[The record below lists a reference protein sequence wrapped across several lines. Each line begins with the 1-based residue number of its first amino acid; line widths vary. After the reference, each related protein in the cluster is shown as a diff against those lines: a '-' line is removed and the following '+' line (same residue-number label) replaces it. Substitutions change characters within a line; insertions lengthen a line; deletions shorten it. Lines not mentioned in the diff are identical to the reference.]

1 MSESDFSIPT
11 ATFKP
16 SISTH
21 NKMSSSQH
29 IIESHDIYHGLPT
42 FKEEGLTAIV
52 TGANGI
58 SGTYMLKVLGQHP
71 QRWKKIYALSRRP
84 PYGDLPK
91 NVEHIP
97 CDFLE
102 SPEEISSIL
111 KAKGVK
117 GDYAFF
123 FAYIQPAPKEGQ
135 GIWANAEELISV
147 NKSLL
152 SNFLEALTISKT
164 VPKAVLLQLGGKYY
178 GVHLGPGTPPYEE
191 TASRVEFEPNFYYT
205 QEDYLKEWAKKNGT
219 NWVTTRPS
227 LIPGAVPENA
237 MNFVLPLAIYATVQ
251 KHLGLPLEFPSDLR
265 AWEMT
270 TSISSAQTNAYL
282 SEWAVLTDSA
292 HNESFNACDDS
303 AFTWAQLWPRLAARF
318 GIEWKGPDL
327 EADFMEIT
335 MPYVPPPR
343 GWGPT
348 ATLKFKFTLTEWA
361 KKPEIQK
368 AWKEIADAN
377 GLKMTEFAD
386 VDRLFGFTD
395 GTFGFSYPL
404 LYSMTKAKEMGYFGY
419 VDSTKSIIKTVE
431 EFADLKMIPKLP

>member
-1 MSESDFSIPT
+1 
-11 ATFKP
+11 
-16 SISTH
+16 
-21 NKMSSSQH
+21 MSSSQH

-42 FKEEGLTAIV
+42 FEEEGLTAIV

-84 PYGDLPK
+84 PSGDLPK

-97 CDFLE
+97 CDFLK
-102 SPEEISSIL
+102 SPEEIASVL
-111 KAKGVK
+111 KEKNVK

-135 GIWANAEELISV
+135 GIWGNVDELVSI

-152 SNFLEALTISKT
+152 SNFLEALTISKSI
-164 VPKAVLLQLGGKYY
+164 PKAVLLQLGAKYY
-178 GVHLGPGTPPYEE
+178 GLHLGPGTPPYEE
-191 TASRVEFEPNFYYT
+191 TNARVELEPNFYYP
-205 QEDYLKEWAKKNGT
+205 QEDYLREWAKKNGSK
-219 NWVTTRPS
+219 WITTRPS
-227 LIPGAVPENA
+227 HIPGAVPDNA
-237 MNFVLPLAIYATVQ
+237 MNLVLPLAIYATVQ
-251 KHLGLPLEFPSDLR
+251 KHLGLPLEYPSDLK
-265 AWEMT
+265 AWET
-270 TSISSAQTNAYL
+270 TVSISSAQMNAYL

-292 HNESFNACDDS
+292 YNESFNACDDS

-318 GIEWKGPDL
+318 GIDWKGPDL
-327 EADFMEIT
+327 EADFTESK
-335 MPYVPPPR
+335 MPYEPPPR

-348 ATLKFKFTLTEWA
+348 ATMKYKFTLTEWA

-368 AWKEIADAN
+368 AWKEIAEAN
-377 GLKMTEFAD
+377 GLRMTEFSD
-386 VDRLFGFTD
+386 IDRVFGFTD
-395 GTFGFSYPL
+395 GALGWSFPL
-404 LYSMTKAKEMGYFGY
+404 HYSMTKAKEMGYFGY